1 MAATALECCCQCAM
15 AQRLSVTVTTV
26 TVRSGARPGSRHDLG
41 TAQIRSTTDVAAGSR
56 PPSPEADCSE
66 GGIRL
71 EFFLAVIIQGGEKN
85 KKI

>member
-1 MAATALECCCQCAM
+1 M

-26 TVRSGARPGSRHDLG
+26 TVRSRARLLPGSRHDLG

-66 GGIRL
+66 GGILPEFSLMGGIMRGNNGIIPQYDRL
-71 EFFLAVIIQGGEKN
+71 LTMI
-85 KKI
+85 

>member
-1 MAATALECCCQCAM
+1 M

-66 GGIRL
+66 GGILPKFSLRGGIMEL
-71 EFFLAVIIQGGEKN
+71 FPSMIDFLQ
-85 KKI
+85 